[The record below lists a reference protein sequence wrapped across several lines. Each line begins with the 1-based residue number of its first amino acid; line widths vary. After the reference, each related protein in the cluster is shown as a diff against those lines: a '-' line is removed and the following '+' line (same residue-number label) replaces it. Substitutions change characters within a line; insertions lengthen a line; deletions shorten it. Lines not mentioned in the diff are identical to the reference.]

1 MNFPSRIHAL
11 MGPMT
16 IHIFSSH
23 EDIVDAAAAVVVAV
37 VMMNACESYSYYSV
51 KGLSWIR
58 LMVVVVVVR
67 MC

>member
-16 IHIFSSH
+16 MMRSIHIFSSL
-23 EDIVDAAAAVVVAV
+23 EDIVDAAAAVVT
-37 VMMNACESYSYYSV
+37 MNACESYSYYSV

-58 LMVVVVVVR
+58 LMVVVR